1 MNDIVDVL
9 GKKMENLD
17 IVVDI
22 SVVDQNFKIGNIKNV
37 EDKDFME
44 VKVDNFVNENI
55 VVERVCRDFQVI

>member
-22 SVVDQNFKIGNIKNV
+22 SVVDQNFKIGNNKNA

-44 VKVDNFVNENI
+44 VKVDSFVNENI
-55 VVERVCRDFQVI
+55 VLEKVCRGFQVI